1 MESVNISFSISKS
14 NSGSQKSLKPAA
26 RSNNVGISDF
36 YDGVYFFCFDS
47 INSTKQDVEIMYKC
61 LFNLPKS
68 IWRKFSLTNLGIS
81 FLQEKLATV

>member
-47 INSTKQDVEIMYKC
+47 INSTKQDVEIMAHASLKNSC
-61 LFNLPKS
+61 FTFFLPGNLSK
-68 IWRKFSLTNLGIS
+68 
-81 FLQEKLATV
+81 